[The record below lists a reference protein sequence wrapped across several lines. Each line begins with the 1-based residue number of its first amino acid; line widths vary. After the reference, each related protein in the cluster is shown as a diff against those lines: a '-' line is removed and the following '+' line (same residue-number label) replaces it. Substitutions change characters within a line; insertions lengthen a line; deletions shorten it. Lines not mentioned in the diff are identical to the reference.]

1 MRPIQF
7 AVYQFHELN
16 DEHQQ
21 RAIQNLKHEV
31 YAQSCERDQYEIQET
46 FSKIQEIT
54 GVCAD
59 IRSSSQGPYVWSARE
74 IEENY
79 DQSERY
85 LFEQMQKRMQKI
97 DCNTEWAFA
106 DWTKE
111 LFTEASFDD
120 RRSYAMNV
128 AWILCDLIKRIDNAQ
143 LEYLDDDYVAEF
155 LVENDIEFHADG
167 TQYTLKY

>member
-7 AVYQFHELN
+7 TVYQFQELN

-21 RAIQNLKHEV
+21 KAIQNLKNDV
-31 YAQSCERDQYEIQET
+31 YVQSCEEDYWEIQET

-54 GVCAD
+54 GVYAD
-59 IRSSSQGPYVWSARE
+59 IRSSSQGPYVWSAHE

-79 DQSERY
+79 DLSDKY
-85 LFEQMQKRMQKI
+85 LFEQMQQRMQQI
-97 DCNTEWAFA
+97 DCNTAWAFA
-106 DWTKE
+106 DWAKE
-111 LFTEASFDD
+111 IFTEADFDE

-128 AWILCDLIKRIDNAQ
+128 AWLLCSLFKRIDNAQ
-143 LEYLDDDYVAEF
+143 LMYLEDDYVREYIIDNGF
-155 LVENDIEFHADG
+155 EFHADG